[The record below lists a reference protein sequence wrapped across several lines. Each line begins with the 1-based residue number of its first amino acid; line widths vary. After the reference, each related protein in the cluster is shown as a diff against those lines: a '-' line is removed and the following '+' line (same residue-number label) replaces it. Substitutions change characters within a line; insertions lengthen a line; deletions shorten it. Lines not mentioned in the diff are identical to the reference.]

1 MNMHSSTGRRAQVPP
16 ARVFRT
22 AILAIVLMLPLS
34 ACGPSEP
41 QQRQAFI
48 DFLKVRLLEKP
59 GIRLPVPSDQERKA
73 WGPYATHYAVIAD
86 GYHAL
91 DGAARTVYTEF
102 NALNRGVVMIG
113 ALMDKRSDVERLR
126 DATKAFADTIGQR
139 LEAAKAAR
147 AALPPQPADLRPVFD
162 AAFERSVSRL
172 AAIWTEAT
180 PAIQRTLNSYL
191 DLIDF
196 IARHKGSVKVSG
208 AMIAPE
214 DQKLVPRLTELMNAV
229 RDSVAASNAQI
240 SKGNEAITKGQ

>member
-1 MNMHSSTGRRAQVPP
+1 MLYSTGRPVQTPAGHFFRA
-16 ARVFRT
+16 
-22 AILAIVLMLPLS
+22 AILAFVLALPLS

-48 DFLKVRLLEKP
+48 DFLKVRLLQKP
-59 GIRLPVPSDQERKA
+59 GIRLPVPSDGERKS
-73 WGPYATHYAVIAD
+73 WGAYATHYAVISD

-91 DGAARTVYTEF
+91 DGAARAVYTEF

-113 ALMDKRSDVERLR
+113 ALMEKRSDVERLR
-126 DATKAFADTIGQR
+126 DATKAFLDTLKQR

-147 AALPPQPADLRPVFD
+147 AALPPQPDDLRPVFD
-162 AAFERSVSRL
+162 AAFERSVIRL
-172 AAIWTEAT
+172 AGIWIEAT

-196 IARHKGSVKVSG
+196 IGQHKGSVKISG
-208 AMIAPE
+208 PMITPS

-229 RDSVAASNAQI
+229 RESVAASNAQI
-240 SKGNEAITKGQ
+240 SKGNEAIAKGQ